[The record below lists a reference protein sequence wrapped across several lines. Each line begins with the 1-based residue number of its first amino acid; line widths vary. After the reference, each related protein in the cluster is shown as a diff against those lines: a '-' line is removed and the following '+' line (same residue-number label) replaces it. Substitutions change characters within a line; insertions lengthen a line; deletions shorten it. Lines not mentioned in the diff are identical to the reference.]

1 MGKIEV
7 LGKWNLQT
15 ADWSTQI
22 TEKQRGRSSSI
33 GVYEDIIVNPTEGIN
48 YIIIALG
55 SRVEDHSK
63 DYATIKEKEISVNKI
78 ISYFSKQ
85 NKNIAIRTFLMDADA
100 PIKEDAKLIANYIDS
115 LANQETTSTINLIG
129 VSKCGT
135 MSFYVPKFFTS
146 PKSYKKT
153 NIYTIA
159 SPFTGTKMASPKI
172 FYPEVRKL
180 ISSIIGDTKLTEQI
194 YQKLISIYEGISSNS
209 HMDYDIAIP
218 GGVPEEKSS
227 IYDESFIRDIF
238 TEENIAA
245 VERLNSYQNFIT
257 GIDKKTLPEAIKTGN
272 TTGVGLCIIDK
283 LFFEETSDGLVP
295 TKEQHKVEEVL
306 TGNNFKTH
314 TLTSAHH
321 DVIGTPRQLNEVLWN
336 VTDTIE
342 EQEERKIYSKKA

>member
-7 LGKWNLQT
+7 LGKWNLKT

-22 TEKQRGRSSSI
+22 TDKQRGRASSL
-33 GVYEDIIVNPTEGIN
+33 GVYEDIIVNPNEGIN

-55 SRVEDHSK
+55 SRVEDHSN
-63 DYATIKEKEISVNKI
+63 DYLTIKEKEISVNKI

-100 PIKEDAKLIANYIDS
+100 PIKEDAKLIANYIDT
-115 LANQETTSTINLIG
+115 LASKETTSTINLIG

-135 MSFYVPKFFTS
+135 MSFYVPKYFTS
-146 PKSYKKT
+146 PKSYQKT
-153 NIYTIA
+153 NVYTIA

-172 FYPEVRKL
+172 FYPEVKEL
-180 ISSIIGDTKLTEQI
+180 IKKVTCTTKLTDQI
-194 YQKLISIYEGISSNS
+194 YQKLVSIYEGISSNS

-227 IYDESFIRDIF
+227 IYDETFIRDIF
-238 TEENIAA
+238 NQENIDA

-257 GIDKKTLPEAIKTGN
+257 GIDRKTLPEAIATAN
-272 TTGVGLCIIDK
+272 TTGIGLCVIDK
-283 LFFEETSDGLVP
+283 LFFDEQSDGLVP
-295 TKEQHKVEEVL
+295 TKEQHKVEDVL
-306 TGNNFKTH
+306 SGNNFKVH
-314 TLTSAHH
+314 TLASAHH
-321 DVIGTPRQLNEVLWN
+321 DVIGTSRQLNEVLWN

-342 EQEERKIYSKKA
+342 EQQDRKIYTKKP